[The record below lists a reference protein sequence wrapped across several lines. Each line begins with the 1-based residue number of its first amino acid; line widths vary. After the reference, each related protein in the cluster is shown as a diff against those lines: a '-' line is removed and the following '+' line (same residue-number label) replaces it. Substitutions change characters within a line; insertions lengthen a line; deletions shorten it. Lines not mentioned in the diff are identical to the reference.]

1 MKFSV
6 IATIIATA
14 SAQIT
19 IVRPDKTTGVINST
33 PGCYGIFPDVSEVK
47 GAENFKLEFYSDWS
61 CKGSKVDESTG
72 NKVFSKPVK
81 ALSIKVS
88 PKTRARHV
96 RASHDNRKSDK
107 SNVVELLDNLS
118 EEDAIEVISEFLPDD
133 CNVYT
138 GAVDGCE
145 FYGLENDF

>member
-1 MKFSV
+1 MKFS
-6 IATIIATA
+6 ILATIIATA
-14 SAQIT
+14 SAQLT
-19 IVRPDKTTGVINST
+19 IVRPDKTTGALPNA

-61 CKGSKVDESTG
+61 CKGNKVDEAIG
-72 NKVFSKPVK
+72 NKIFTSPVN

-96 RASHDNRKSDK
+96 RASHDNHKSDK
-107 SNVVELLDNLS
+107 SSVVELLDNLS

-138 GAVDGCE
+138 GNVDGCA
-145 FYGLENDF
+145 FYESE